1 MAAFAREATMPL
13 DYLDFDYSEDDEG
26 TASWDALASVAAER
40 LPALTAEV
48 EQLLRWA
55 SHAFAG
61 RRGPIEEG
69 GDWDYD
75 LHAHQDDGQPLAIDF
90 DATSARLQHA
100 PATGQRIELGL
111 TLSASAAF
119 SQALRQRYAID

>member
-1 MAAFAREATMPL
+1 MAL

-26 TASWDALASVAAER
+26 TATWDALASVTAER

-48 EQLLRWA
+48 EQLLGWA
-55 SHAFAG
+55 GSAFAG
-61 RRGPIEEG
+61 RRGPMEEG

-75 LHAHQDDGQPLAIDF
+75 LHAQQDDGRPLGVHF
-90 DATSARLQHA
+90 DAATGRLQLAAASAR
-100 PATGQRIELGL
+100 GQRITLGL

-119 SQALRQRYAID
+119 SQALRSRFALE

>member
-1 MAAFAREATMPL
+1 MQL

-26 TASWDALASVAAER
+26 TASWDALASVTRER

-48 EQLLRWA
+48 EQLLGWA
-55 SHAFAG
+55 SRAFAG

-69 GDWDYD
+69 GDWDFD
-75 LHAHQDDGQPLAIDF
+75 LHAQQDDGQPLAIAF
-90 DATSARLQHA
+90 DERSGRLELA
-100 PATGQRIELGL
+100 PPAGLRVTLGL

-119 SQALRQRYAID
+119 SAALRERYTID

>member
-1 MAAFAREATMPL
+1 MPL

-26 TASWDALASVAAER
+26 TASWDALASVTAER

-55 SHAFAG
+55 GRTFAG

-69 GDWDYD
+69 GDWDFD
-75 LHAHQDDGQPLAIDF
+75 LQAQEDEGRPLAVAF
-90 DATSARLQHA
+90 DGASGRLQLAA
-100 PATGQRIELGL
+100 PPGRRITLSL

-119 SQALRQRYAID
+119 SEALRNHYGID

>member
-1 MAAFAREATMPL
+1 MAL

-26 TASWDALASVAAER
+26 TASWDALASVTPER

-55 SHAFAG
+55 SRAFAG
-61 RRGPIEEG
+61 RRGPMEEG
-69 GDWDYD
+69 GDWDFD
-75 LHAHQDDGQPLAIDF
+75 LYAQQDDGTPLSVAYDE
-90 DATSARLQHA
+90 ATGRLQLA
-100 PATGQRIELGL
+100 ATDQRTTLGL

-119 SQALRQRYAID
+119 SEALRSRFGIE

>member
-1 MAAFAREATMPL
+1 MAL

-26 TASWDALASVAAER
+26 TATWDALASVTAER

-55 SHAFAG
+55 SRAVAG
-61 RRGPIEEG
+61 RGGPIEEG
-69 GDWDYD
+69 GDWDFD
-75 LHAHQDDGQPLAIDF
+75 LHEQQEAGAPLNGRHDES
-90 DATSARLQHA
+90 TGRLQLA
-100 PATGQRIELGL
+100 AAQATGQRTTLGL

-119 SQALRQRYAID
+119 SDALRSRFGID